1 MARFTQCEQK
11 SRSVLSTPIP
21 TPITTP
27 NKWQKTVMDQARSP
41 EVDQYL
47 ERQDDPGPTFCRRNQ
62 DVYEKISSE
71 LSETGFSRTY
81 QQCCEKLK
89 KLKCEYKR
97 IKDKRNKTGEG
108 RYPEWD
114 YFDAIDAVLRHRPA
128 TEPAVVIDTL

>member
-1 MARFTQCEQK
+1 MSWTK
-11 SRSVLSTPIP
+11 
-21 TPITTP
+21 
-27 NKWQKTVMDQARSP
+27 P
-41 EVDQYL
+41 EVLKLISIWSYKRIQAQL
-47 ERQDDPGPTFCRRNQ
+47 ESCRCNQ

-71 LSETGFSRTY
+71 VSEAGFSRTY

-114 YFDAIDAVLRHRPA
+114 YFDAIDAVLG
-128 TEPAVVIDTL
+128 DTGQRLNKHL

>member
-1 MARFTQCEQK
+1 
-11 SRSVLSTPIP
+11 
-21 TPITTP
+21 
-27 NKWQKTVMDQARSP
+27 MDQARSP

-47 ERQDDPGPTFCRRNQ
+47 ERRDDPDPTFESCRRNQ

-71 LSETGFSRTY
+71 LSEAGFSRTY

-114 YFDAIDAVLRHRPA
+114 YFDAIDAVLRDRPA